1 MTNYNLTNLTNAQNI
16 GDVVAYANQSTHGFF
31 IGLVMVAVF
40 FIILM
45 ALKKWEFVNSLLAAS
60 WVSFLLAAILAYG
73 GYVNV
78 LLPLGFL
85 IIAGFTAL
93 YLWTVGN
100 SA

>member
-1 MTNYNLTNLTNAQNI
+1 MTNYNLTNLTNAQNV
-16 GDVVAYANQSTHGFF
+16 GDLVTFANSSTEGFF
-31 IGLVMVAVF
+31 IGLVMVAIF
-40 FIILM
+40 FILLM
-45 ALKKWEFVNSLLAAS
+45 ALKKWEFTNALLASS

-85 IIAGFTAL
+85 ILAATTAL